1 MVDEIMEDKQKSI
14 VSSMAKVVWREK
26 ALLLLEAHLDYA
38 LAEFGRKTV
47 GNNI

>member
-1 MVDEIMEDKQKSI
+1 
-14 VSSMAKVVWREK
+14 MAKVVWREK
-26 ALLLLEAHLDYA
+26 ALLLLEAHLDYV